1 MRCSD
6 PSRRKRRL
14 FGSQGGFTLIEVMTA
29 AMILSGMV
37 IGIGSGW
44 VITDREVTNLITKQK
59 AIFAADAEMSRL
71 VTLYGTTIFGSAGPA
86 STTGYTETA
95 AFPSTRLIYPTALY
109 PTYLGSSSQDYTT
122 TSASTF
128 QSGSAFQVWISTNLS
143 SSLNRAYVWIDQ
155 EHNVMGRISWTTSS
169 ITPSACT
176 VGGDGCPCLNPL
188 GVGSANCQKLTFY
201 MEYPYHLIAS
211 NAVADSNLRTL
222 SLSTIVG
229 RHL

>member
-6 PSRRKRRL
+6 NSRLKRQR
-14 FGSQGGFTLIEVMTA
+14 GFTMIEVMTA

-44 VITDREVTNLITKQK
+44 VVADREVTHLITKQK
-59 AIFAADAEMSRL
+59 AIFMANAEMERL
-71 VTLYGTTIFGSAGPA
+71 TTLYGTTSFGSSGPA

-95 AFPSTRLIYPTALY
+95 AFPSTRLIYPTDLSA
-109 PTYLGSSSQDYTT
+109 YLSGGQDYTVNT
-122 TSASTF
+122 VGTF
-128 QSGSAFQVWISTNLS
+128 TNAGSDFQVWVQSNTP

-155 EHNVMGRISWTTSS
+155 DHNIMGRISWTTSN

-176 VGGDGCPCLNPL
+176 VGGDGCPCLAPS
-188 GVGSANCQKLTFY
+188 GVGSANCKMLTFY
-201 MEYPYHLIAS
+201 MEYPYHMVS
-211 NAVADSNLRTL
+211 NSPVAESNLRTIT
-222 SLSTIVG
+222 LSTIVG